1 MTAPPP
7 YPRVAHLFPGPGSS
21 DDINL
26 DADEVA
32 ALLASEVVV
41 EEKLDG
47 ANVVL
52 WLDDDGRVQCA
63 LRSGPGSMDRAGQLG
78 PLRAWVA
85 GHDEPLRS
93 AFSGYRVL
101 YAEWLFLAHSLAYDR
116 LPSFLIVIDFWR
128 GEEGFASTERRNA
141 LCAES
146 GLVAPPELWRGVPN
160 GIGAVERLFGRSAWG
175 SGPAEGLV
183 VRRDDDAADA
193 PRLGKLLAPGFDRL
207 GDDDWRRGRPRNR
220 LAEAATWGGAIE
232 TSSPG
237 HEQIPPTLTP
247 PTSG

>member
-7 YPRVAHLFPGPGSS
+7 YPRVAHLVPGRGSS

-26 DADEVA
+26 DAGEVA
-32 ALLASEVVV
+32 ALLSAEVVV

-52 WLDDDGRVQCA
+52 WLDDNDRVECA

-85 GHDEPLRS
+85 SHDEPLRS
-93 AFSGYRVL
+93 ALSGGYQAL

-128 GEEGFASTERRNA
+128 GEDGFASAGQRDV

-160 GIGAVERLFGRSAWG
+160 GIGAIERLFGRSEWR

-183 VRRDDDAADA
+183 VRRVGDAADA
-193 PRLGKLLAPGFDRL
+193 PRLGKLLAPGFARL
-207 GDDDWRRGRPRNR
+207 GDNDWRRGRPRNR
-220 LAEAATWGGAIE
+220 LAE
-232 TSSPG
+232 TSDVG
-237 HEQIPPTLTP
+237 WRNRD
-247 PTSG
+247 G

>member
-7 YPRVAHLFPGPGSS
+7 YPRVAHLIPGRGSS

-26 DADEVA
+26 DAGEVA

-52 WLDDDGRVQCA
+52 WLDDDGRVECA
-63 LRSGPGSMDRAGQLG
+63 LRSGLGSMDRAGQLG
-78 PLRAWVA
+78 PLRAWA
-85 GHDEPLRS
+85 AAHDEALRS
-93 AFSGYRVL
+93 ALSGGYRAL

-128 GEEGFASTERRNA
+128 RENGFASVGQRDA
-141 LCAES
+141 LCAKS
-146 GLVAPPELWRGVPN
+146 GLVTPPELWRGVPHA
-160 GIGAVERLFGRSAWG
+160 IAAIERLFGRAAWG

-183 VRRDDDAADA
+183 VRRVDDAADA

-220 LAEAATWGGAIE
+220 LGEAATSGRAIE

-237 HEQIPPTLTP
+237 MHRSRQC
-247 PTSG
+247 